1 MSKTWL
7 NGLPK
12 FYYIVQ
18 TQFFS
23 CLIQFGLDT
32 SKSIQIILDVF
43 KIFSFILIG
52 LESIWLAWFVF
63 IQLKLIRLDLSGCV
77 MRCHVFMMNYS
88 SRLDW
93 KWKHDVD
100 TSFSY
105 LTLYTFPQK
114 DTHTHTP
121 WFLFN
126 GLRHT
131 NISIYL
137 YIKTGIYIRFNDRTP
152 AAFVAFC
159 SKAITI

>member
-1 MSKTWL
+1 MSKIWL

-114 DTHTHTP
+114 DTHTYTHTLISFQ
-121 WFLFN
+121 WTTA
-126 GLRHT
+126 HKYIY
-131 NISIYL
+131 ISIYKNG
-137 YIKTGIYIRFNDRTP
+137 YIYSF
-152 AAFVAFC
+152 
-159 SKAITI
+159 